1 MFIQTG
7 GPLVACM
14 LLCPKKMFVDNL
26 GAPWSSGAWGPGPN
40 GPVVNPPLASSKG
53 QSHGGVLIAINSE
66 FESAEVNSL
75 QTDC

>member
-40 GPVVNPPLASSKG
+40 GPVVNPPLFKG
-53 QSHGGVLIAINSE
+53 CKRTGGGKNINLVGMKE
-66 FESAEVNSL
+66 GIGWQF
-75 QTDC
+75 